1 MFQSEMSQL
10 GSRLDDILGKMKT
23 FKDQLKQ
30 VSQELEGTKS
40 LLQAMA
46 KKNGVDFTEDDPEGW
61 R

>member
-1 MFQSEMSQL
+1 MSQL

-46 KKNGVDFTEDDPEGW
+46 KKNGVDFTEDDPEG
-61 R
+61 